1 MFLCYHARHLKQIHC
16 SQLLWGM
23 YGLTAKSSIARLNIC
38 QILMR
43 YFSSYI
49 LYFSLQSV
57 AQSPEIRATL
67 AGAKPESFV
76 LTPDQCSENNK
87 LSNARCFTIVRIY
100 LFILLKIS
108 KSQKHFFLKLHI
120 HVPKKRTRLGQ
131 NIV

>member
-1 MFLCYHARHLKQIHC
+1 MIMPMLSRKVFATNSLRKLLC
-16 SQLLWGM
+16 GM
-23 YGLTAKSSIARLNIC
+23 YGLMAKLDVPRLNIC

-100 LFILLKIS
+100 FFILLVKEQVAVVKVLMI
-108 KSQKHFFLKLHI
+108 
-120 HVPKKRTRLGQ
+120 
-131 NIV
+131 